1 MTALISSIF
10 RSVRRAFHPPSASSA
25 FTPPE
30 CGDWTAHGQREL
42 SPLKWRDLFSEVDAI
57 LAEQALQPTA
67 KSTPSLPYWG
77 GGSSGLLRDRLETAW
92 HYDGSSG
99 RLVKTEWLE
108 PT

>member
-1 MTALISSIF
+1 MMALISWIG
-10 RSVRRAFHPPSASSA
+10 RSVRRAFHPPSVSFA

-30 CGDWTAHGQREL
+30 CGDWTAHGQQVIWLPKSREL
-42 SPLKWRDLFSEVDAI
+42 FIQGGVTPPEAASPK
-57 LAEQALQPTA
+57 TA